1 MELYFI
7 LAFYII
13 ILLYS
18 IILHEISHG
27 VVALWL
33 GDQTARLAGRLTLQP
48 LPHIDPFGSI
58 ILPVIMI
65 LSTPFAFGWAKPV
78 PYNPNNLIWSKW
90 GPVAVA
96 FAGPLTNFILATIA
110 AIAGGLIPLA
120 RGQKADIIYSLSNL
134 IDSDIVGLIAGDLS
148 AIFFTICVMI
158 IFWNVLLGI
167 FNLIPIPPLDGSKLL
182 FALVPIPLH
191 IQQFLNQWGFF
202 IVLGVLFFTPMKGIF
217 GGVLS
222 SVLNIFYTIAL

>member
-33 GDQTARLAGRLTLQP
+33 GDQTAKLAGRLTLQP

-58 ILPVIMI
+58 ILPAIMI
-65 LSTPFAFGWAKPV
+65 LSSPFAFGWAKPV

-96 FAGPLTNFILATIA
+96 FAGPLTNFILASIA
-110 AIAGGLIPLA
+110 AIIGSLITLA
-120 RGQKADIIYSLSNL
+120 PGQKLDIVNSLRNL
-134 IDSDIVGLIAGDLS
+134 MDSDIVGLIAGDLG
-148 AIFFTICVMI
+148 AIFFTICVMF

-191 IQQFLNQWGFF
+191 VQQFLNQWGFF
-202 IVLGVLFFTPMKGIF
+202 IVLGLLFFTPLGDYFGII
-217 GGVLS
+217 LS
-222 SVLNIFYTIAL
+222 SILNIFYTIAL